1 MSDSYSINK
10 EKNNEILEITL
21 DGVLNLDNI
30 VEIKNTLS
38 ELDVVEN
45 NVKIIIKSQN
55 LDLSFVQV
63 IKVFKRKLE
72 ELNKNIE
79 VKLEV
84 PQNVSELLGTVGIKI

>member
-1 MSDSYSINK
+1 MSNSYSINE
-10 EKNNEILEITL
+10 EKNNETLEITL
-21 DGVLNLDNI
+21 DGDLNLDNI

-63 IKVFKRKLE
+63 IKAFKRKLE

-79 VKLEV
+79 VELET
-84 PQNVSELLGTVGIKI
+84 PENVSELLGTVGIKI

>member
-1 MSDSYSINK
+1 MANSYTINK
-10 EKNNEILEITL
+10 EKNNETLEITL
-21 DGVLNLDNI
+21 DGDLNLDNI

-79 VKLEV
+79 VKLEI
-84 PQNVSELLGTVGIKI
+84 PENVSELLGTVGIKI

>member
-1 MSDSYSINK
+1 MSNSYAINK
-10 EKNNEILEITL
+10 GKNNETLEITL
-21 DGVLNLDNI
+21 DGDLNLDNI

-79 VKLEV
+79 VKLEI
-84 PQNVSELLGTVGIKI
+84 PENVSELLVTVGIKI

>member
-1 MSDSYSINK
+1 MANSYSINK
-10 EKNNEILEITL
+10 EKNNETLEITL
-21 DGVLNLDNI
+21 DGDLNLDNI

-79 VKLEV
+79 VKLEI
-84 PQNVSELLGTVGIKI
+84 PENVSELLETVGIKI